1 MHLTV
6 INISFSYSPGCRL
19 THLGFVS
26 CLARI
31 HTPKSPLHVSV
42 KIANSVA
49 HVHFQKDPCVHPFQ
63 KLDQS
68 TFSMSDTD
76 TEHIYIYIY
85 MYIYIYIHIYILSVS
100 QDAGRCNFIEDW
112 DVQILKINL
121 TGFVQNPT
129 SLQNFS
135 HELPK

>member
-1 MHLTV
+1 
-6 INISFSYSPGCRL
+6 
-19 THLGFVS
+19 
-26 CLARI
+26 
-31 HTPKSPLHVSV
+31 
-42 KIANSVA
+42 
-49 HVHFQKDPCVHPFQ
+49 
-63 KLDQS
+63 
-68 TFSMSDTD
+68 MSDTD